1 MSGTLQAH
9 LAMKVQWFEELGLVS
24 LSARWQMLQTEGN
37 RRGAEQA
44 CPVV

>member
-1 MSGTLQAH
+1 MSGTLQVH

-24 LSARWQMLQTEGN
+24 LLSRWQMLQTEGN